1 MLGFNIVQLILA
13 WYRLL
18 FAQTAGTNRVY
29 PRFYLAASL
38 EMIILAIIATF
49 IFTLHFD
56 HDQVW
61 EHPKFMILGAFNFCF
76 GWYAA
81 RLSHGTHRPLA
92 LSPRVRGPSGTL
104 PMATSSVSL

>member
-1 MLGFNIVQLILA
+1 MLCFNIVK
-13 WYRLL
+13 LL

-29 PRFYLAASL
+29 PRQYLAASL
-38 EMIILAIIATF
+38 ETIVLTIIVTMT
-49 IFTLHFD
+49 FTLKFD
-56 HDQVW
+56 PDQVW
-61 EHPKFMILGAFNFCF
+61 NHPSFMRLGAFNYCF